1 MLGLIIKMVLCLVL
15 ALILGFIIGWL
26 LSKLLLKKRHELEIS
41 NVKELLSSK
50 SEELEREEN
59 VRKEKEK
66 SLKEMVSENEVIKTE
81 LNRKVSLLEN
91 KNRELWKIQKE
102 LQLSEKSLKE
112 NLNAKEY
119 NQALV
124 KEVLSLER
132 VIDQNHNEL
141 KELEKVLV
149 KAEEIIIDRESMI
162 SQLEKDI
169 KDSYNSEE
177 MEELIIT
184 KDQLTHIE
192 TQLLEY
198 QKEIK
203 GLKERASKIEGSEKK
218 DEHPIE
224 KKELPEELDDSA
236 IVKLFGDTYK
246 KIIKP

>member
-1 MLGLIIKMVLCLVL
+1 MLELMIKMVLCLVL
-15 ALILGFIIGWL
+15 ALILGFITGWL
-26 LSKLLLKKRHELEIS
+26 LSKLSLKKRHKLEMS

-59 VRKEKEK
+59 GRKEKEK
-66 SLKEMVSENEVIKTE
+66 ALNETILENGSIKTE
-81 LNRKVSLLEN
+81 LDRKISLLEN
-91 KNRELWKIQKE
+91 KNKELWKIQKE
-102 LQLSEKSLKE
+102 LKLSEKSLKE

-149 KAEEIIIDRESMI
+149 KAEEVIKSREDMV
-162 SQLEKDI
+162 SQLEKEL
-169 KDSYNSEE
+169 KESYSSED

-184 KDQLTHIE
+184 KDQLVHIE

-203 GLKERASKIEGSEKK
+203 ELKEKDFKVEGVTKEENTS
-218 DEHPIE
+218 E
-224 KKELPEELDDSA
+224 KKELLDELDDSA